1 MILFKPTPAD
11 LPRLKEPF
19 GTLFAGGPDKS
30 MLALGQFIKRHRP
43 SRTTAVGDV
52 VSKATFAA
60 GIPVN
65 LRIIDKMSMRK
76 PAVPFKLS
84 ARKTYTVKNPA
95 GTITQESWD
104 AIRRAM
110 KEDDV
115 LIVVGGEEDLL
126 TLPCIVESPDDSLVL
141 YGQPSRGLVVVE
153 TTPAAKEEARLIL
166 GRMTTEDTQI
176 PEP

>member
-1 MILFKPTPAD
+1 MILFRPTPAD

-19 GTLFAGGPDKS
+19 GRLFPGEPDET
-30 MLALGQFIKRHRP
+30 MLALREFIDRNRP

-52 VSKATFAA
+52 VSKATLAA
-60 GIPVN
+60 RIRVN
-65 LRIIDKMSMRK
+65 LRIVDKMSMRK
-76 PAVPFKLS
+76 PATPFKFS
-84 ARKTYTVKNPA
+84 AGRSYAVRNPA

-115 LIVVGGEEDLL
+115 LILVKGEEDLL
-126 TLPCIVESPDDSLVL
+126 TLPSIVESPDDSLVL
-141 YGQPSRGLVVVE
+141 YGQPSQGLVVVE

-166 GRMTTEDTQI
+166 GRMTTENTQI
-176 PEP
+176 PGP